1 MKDINGN
8 EIEVCQ
14 VCGQQRATI
23 SVKTN
28 VNGVVTEKHLCKNC
42 AGKLNE
48 GKLISDLLNG
58 ANIMSALFNGSATPY
73 RSTPRVCPKC
83 GTTEREVRKNF
94 RLGCSACYDA
104 FKDIIDAAFEQ
115 MGGRPYKGR
124 TPRDVSVAQSEPVKT
139 EAPKP
144 KIKPVDEVTALKS
157 RISEAAAAQN
167 YAEAARLQE
176 QLKKLT
182 GNI

>member
-8 EIEVCQ
+8 EVEVCQ
-14 VCGQQRATI
+14 VCGQHRASI
-23 SVKTN
+23 IVKTN
-28 VNGVVTEKHLCKNC
+28 VNGVVTEKRLCKHC

-48 GKLISDLLNG
+48 GKMISDLLSG
-58 ANIMSALFNGSATPY
+58 ANIMSALFNGGATPY

-83 GTTEREVRKNF
+83 GTTEKEVRKNF
-94 RLGCSACYDA
+94 RLGCSSCYDA
-104 FKDIIDAAFEQ
+104 FNDIIDAAFEQ

-124 TPRDVSVAQSEPVKT
+124 TPRDTVVEKEVVKA
-139 EAPKP
+139 EKSKP

-157 RISEAAAAQN
+157 RIAEAAAAQN

-176 QLKKLT
+176 QLKKLS
-182 GNI
+182 GKI